1 MRGRNRNIF
10 YFILLAGLLAI
21 IWASYKSFNTIAA
34 PQDKTTADLIAAADA
49 HQIDHATIKSNG
61 TEITWDYQGNHYKT
75 IFRDTFQIEQILR
88 DDKINFNTEA
98 PSSSNL
104 LLSVILPNV
113 ILFLVIGGFMW
124 YMLRQTQSGNNQAIS
139 FGRSR
144 ARLLSGDKP
153 AVTFNDVAGVE
164 EAKQELTEIVEFLK
178 FPEKFTALGARIPK
192 GVLMVGPPGTGKTLL
207 SKAVAGEAGVPFFS
221 ISGSEFVEM
230 FVGVGA
236 ARVRDLFEQARQK
249 APAIIFIDELD
260 ALGRARGASGFGG
273 HDEKEQTL
281 NQLLVEMD
289 GFDPST
295 GLVLIAATNRPEILD
310 PALLRAGRF
319 DRVVLVDRPEKRG
332 RLQILQVHARKI
344 RLGPDVDLEKVA
356 ALTPGFSG
364 ADLANLVNEAALLAT
379 SRGADAVTLEDFNQA
394 IERMVA
400 GLEKKNRVLNETER
414 RVVAHHEMGHA
425 MVAMALPG
433 TDPVHMISIIPRGVG
448 ALGYT
453 IQRLTEDRFL
463 MTRSELDNKLA
474 VLLGGRAAEEV
485 IFGHQSTGA
494 ANDLA
499 KVTDIARSMVM
510 RYAMVESLGHIA
522 YEEQPAAFLG
532 AQPFQK
538 NREYSEATAREID
551 IAVRDIVDAV
561 YEKAKAIL
569 TRERAALERWAQKL
583 LEKETL
589 GESELAELRAS
600 LRPA

>member
-1 MRGRNRNIF
+1 
-10 YFILLAGLLAI
+10 
-21 IWASYKSFNTIAA
+21 
-34 PQDKTTADLIAAADA
+34 
-49 HQIDHATIKSNG
+49 
-61 TEITWDYQGNHYKT
+61 
-75 IFRDTFQIEQILR
+75 IEQILR

-260 ALGRARGASGFGG
+260 ALGRARGAYGFGG

-289 GFDPST
+289 GFDPSA

-319 DRVVLVDRPEKRG
+319 DRVVLVDRPEKKG

-344 RLGPDVDLEKVA
+344 HLAPDVDLEKVA

-364 ADLANLVNEAALLAT
+364 ADLANLINEAALLAT
-379 SRGADAVTLEDFNQA
+379 RRDADAVTLEDFNQA

-433 TDPVHMISIIPRGVG
+433 TDPVHKISIIPRGVG

-453 IQRLTEDRFL
+453 IQRPTEDRFL
-463 MTRSELDNKLA
+463 MTRGELENKMA

-494 ANDLA
+494 ADDLA
-499 KVTDIARSMVM
+499 KVTEIARSMVV
-510 RYAMVESLGHIA
+510 RYAMVKALGHIA
-522 YEEQPAAFLG
+522 YEE
-532 AQPFQK
+532 
-538 NREYSEATAREID
+538 
-551 IAVRDIVDAV
+551 
-561 YEKAKAIL
+561 
-569 TRERAALERWAQKL
+569 
-583 LEKETL
+583 
-589 GESELAELRAS
+589 
-600 LRPA
+600 